1 MRNRTYWVDHV
12 LSETSKFQVVQ
23 SALGDDVYTITPF
36 GTVMQ
41 QGTFQ
46 DAAHFNS
53 IEEGL
58 TANEVALNLLINF
71 ARQNK
76 WDLEAFVAED
86 ATVHGELRALI
97 SALDQSVDKLH
108 SVETGT
114 KTLTNTSKF
123 PFNNSQQTVALTTTR
138 DTSNYVVVTEIQ
150 SFDGNVGEVV
160 VSEQLANGFKLAY
173 TGSAPSV
180 TIKYKVI
187 GGFNA

>member
-1 MRNRTYWVDHV
+1 MRKRTYWVDHV

-23 SALGDDVYTITPF
+23 SSLGDDVYTITPF

-53 IEEGL
+53 IEEGM
-58 TANEVALNLLINF
+58 TANELALNLLINF

-76 WDLEAFVAED
+76 WDAEAFELQH
-86 ATVHGELRALI
+86 ATVHGELDGLITALN
-97 SALDQSVDKLH
+97 QSVERLH

-114 KTLTNTSKF
+114 KTLTNTSRF
-123 PFNNSQQTVALTTTR
+123 PFNNSQQTVALATTR

-150 SFDGNVGEVV
+150 SFEGNVGEVI

>member
-36 GTVMQ
+36 GAVMQ

-76 WDLEAFVAED
+76 WDEE
-86 ATVHGELRALI
+86 GLRTLI
-97 SALDQSVDKLH
+97 GTLDVSVEKLH
-108 SVETGT
+108 SVEVGT

-123 PFNNSQQTVALTTTR
+123 PFNNSQQTVALTTKR